1 MFYISK
7 ANRSNMGLTTIIP
20 ALRQRQKNH
29 EFKASLGCNAYYIQ
43 QQGQDCSLMTENL
56 SKKYDSSPSIA
67 LYTHTHTYTSIHMHA
82 PIYKI
87 YIHVNISLLY
97 I

>member
-67 LYTHTHTYTSIHMHA
+67 LYTHTHTSIHMHA